1 MWGPKILGRG
11 VPDVLVLHGTSLSR
25 DREFTKKKE
34 NTRFLL
40 KEAVKLEVVMGNNPV
55 AAHS

>member
-11 VPDVLVLHGTSLSR
+11 VPDVLVLYGTSLSR
-25 DREFTKKKE
+25 DREFTKKNE